1 MKTLLPASERI
12 PEVRNVADLFDQYAG
27 AVYGY
32 LLRLSGDRELADD
45 LTNETFYRAMLAL
58 EGFRGESSVKT
69 WLLRIARNLY
79 LNRVKREKRLT
90 SLDALEEAGISFTA
104 PHPGPETVA
113 LHREQNEALE
123 HALLALSEL
132 DRSILLLASQ
142 EKLSYQ
148 EISQV
153 VGLSVA
159 AIKVRI
165 FRARQ
170 RLARML
176 E

>member
-1 MKTLLPASERI
+1 MKTPPHHQEA
-12 PEVRNVADLFDQYAG
+12 RNVAELFDQYAG

-32 LLRLSGDRELADD
+32 LLRLSGDRALADD

-90 SLDALEEAGISFTA
+90 SLDALEEQGVSFTA
-104 PHPGPETVA
+104 PHPGPETVT

-123 HALLALSEL
+123 RALLALSET

-159 AIKVRI
+159 VIKVRI

-176 E
+176 ET

>member
-1 MKTLLPASERI
+1 MKTTPHSHEA
-12 PEVRNVADLFDQYAG
+12 RNVAELFDQYAG

-32 LLRLSGDRELADD
+32 LLRLSGDQALADD

-58 EGFRGESSVKT
+58 DGFRGDSSVKT

-79 LNRVKREKRLT
+79 LNRVKRDKRLT
-90 SLDALEEAGISFTA
+90 SLDALEEQGISFTA
-104 PHPGPETVA
+104 THPSPETVT
-113 LHREQNEALE
+113 LHREQNEALQR
-123 HALLALSEL
+123 ALLALSET

-148 EISQV
+148 EISLV
-153 VGLSVA
+153 LGLSVA

-176 E
+176 ET

>member
-1 MKTLLPASERI
+1 MKTTPHTEGVGS
-12 PEVRNVADLFDQYAG
+12 VADLFDEYAG

-32 LLRLSGDRELADD
+32 LLRLSGDQALADD

-58 EGFRGESSVKT
+58 EGFRGEASIKT

-90 SLDALEEAGISFTA
+90 SLDALEEQGVRFTA
-104 PHPGPETVA
+104 THPGPEKVA
-113 LHREQNEALE
+113 LDRERHQALE
-123 HALLALSEL
+123 QALLALSET
-132 DRSILLLASQ
+132 DRSMLLLASQ

-148 EISQV
+148 EISEV
-153 VGLSVA
+153 LGLSVA
-159 AIKVRI
+159 VIKVRI